1 MTRLAAPPTQARHIL
16 LALVVAAAPVLSFGD
31 AARAQGV
38 DLNTEHVT
46 VDLSV
51 IGDMGGPMPPGAA
64 STSPMAAQPRG
75 AGGLLVP
82 GPAMP
87 TSRLHVAVPGGPGG
101 ERITLKPPSAAPKKT
116 VAAPAA
122 KTTPGKAPAPAKP
135 AEKTVATAPPAP
147 LTTPPPAPTMPAE
160 PTVKAGPPAPPPA
173 AAQPEKKPE
182 PTAKTAAAPAPA
194 APPAARPQPVKTEQ
208 ASTIPPAAVMKEG
221 RALQVAFADD
231 VSKLP
236 DPAKDGLTTLAKQL
250 KENESLR
257 LQLLAYAGGKDLS
270 PSKARRLSLSRA
282 LSVRSFLI
290 ENGVRSTR
298 IDVRALGDKTSEEPL
313 NRVDVNIV
321 ER

>member
-1 MTRLAAPPTQARHIL
+1 MTPLAAPPMPARRML
-16 LALVVAAAPVLSFGD
+16 LALVVAAVPSLSFGD

-82 GPAMP
+82 GPTNPM
-87 TSRLHVAVPGGPGG
+87 SRLHVAVPGGPGG
-101 ERITLKPPSAAPKKT
+101 ERITLKPPSAAPKIT
-116 VAAPAA
+116 AAAPAA
-122 KTTPGKAPAPAKP
+122 KTTPAKKPAPAIA
-135 AEKTVATAPPAP
+135 AEKPIAAAPPAP
-147 LTTPPPAPTMPAE
+147 LTAPPPAPAMPAE
-160 PTVKAGPPAPPPA
+160 PTIKGGPPA
-173 AAQPEKKPE
+173 AAQPEKTPA
-182 PTAKTAAAPAPA
+182 PAAKTAAAPPGAK
-194 APPAARPQPVKTEQ
+194 PQPVKTEQ
-208 ASTIPPAAVMKEG
+208 ATTPPAAVMKEG
-221 RALQVAFADD
+221 RALQVTFAAD

-236 DPAKDGLTTLAKQL
+236 DPAKDGLTALAKQL

-298 IDVRALGDKTSEEPL
+298 IDVRALGDKTTEEPL

>member
-1 MTRLAAPPTQARHIL
+1 MTPLAAPPPPAFRTL
-16 LALVVAAAPVLSFGD
+16 LALVVAAVPLLSSGS

-51 IGDMGGPMPPGAA
+51 IGDMGRPMFSGAV
-64 STSPMAAQPRG
+64 SPSPMVAQPRG

-82 GPAMP
+82 GPTNPM
-87 TSRLHVAVPGGPGG
+87 SRLHVAVPAGPGG

-122 KTTPGKAPAPAKP
+122 KKSAPAKP
-135 AEKTVATAPPAP
+135 ADKTVASAPPAP
-147 LTTPPPAPTMPAE
+147 LTVPPPAPAMPAE
-160 PTVKAGPPAPPPA
+160 PTVKGGTPAAPPAP
-173 AAQPEKKPE
+173 AQPEKKPE
-182 PTAKTAAAPAPA
+182 PAAKTAAAPPA
-194 APPAARPQPVKTEQ
+194 AKPRPVKTEQ
-208 ASTIPPAAVMKEG
+208 ASSPPAAVMKEG
-221 RALQVAFADD
+221 RALQVAFAVD

-236 DPAKDGLTTLAKQL
+236 DAAKDGLTTLAKQL
-250 KENESLR
+250 KENENLR
-257 LQLLAYAGGKDLS
+257 LQLMAYAGGKDLS

-290 ENGVRSTR
+290 ESGVRSTR
-298 IDVRALGDKTSEEPL
+298 IDVRALGDKTAEEPL